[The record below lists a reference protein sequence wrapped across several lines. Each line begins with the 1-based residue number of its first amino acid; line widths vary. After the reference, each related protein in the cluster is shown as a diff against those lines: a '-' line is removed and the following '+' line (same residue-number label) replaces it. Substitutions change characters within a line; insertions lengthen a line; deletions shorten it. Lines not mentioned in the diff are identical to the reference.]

1 MTDLPLPAVN
11 PTGFLRAL
19 IAAAP
24 SVEAARS
31 SAAAAGCAVHD
42 LGTVAPQDVAQCAAL
57 HAAGARA
64 LAATLARGAEPILL
78 RAQVGPEGA
87 RYAEALAQGLMGYE
101 RIFALVSADA
111 GAAGA
116 VQVVSYPAVE
126 GLALILILPP
136 VEVNR
141 YWGS

>member
-42 LGTVAPQDVAQCAAL
+42 LGTVAPQDVAQCA
-57 HAAGARA
+57 A

-116 VQVVSYPAVE
+116 VQVVPYPAVE